1 MDNTIRLTNIQHFSV
16 HDGPGVRTTVFT
28 KGCNL
33 KCQWCH
39 NPETIQKKPQI
50 SYNEELCIGCGMC
63 VKICPEHHRFDVQN
77 GRHIYERKDCKVCE
91 KCAKQC
97 PTNALSVYGIS
108 KTVEEIAEEAYRD
121 SMVFPE
127 FGGVTFSGGECLLQA
142 QNVKKTAEILKQ
154 KGIHIC
160 IDTALNVAW
169 DTIEEIL
176 PYTDLILVDI
186 KAGTE
191 ETHRKYTGVT
201 NRMIKENLK
210 KLSQEA
216 DIWIRIPMVHHVND
230 TEEELNEMIEFIS
243 SLGDGVKKIQLLK
256 YHSLGK
262 MKYQWIGKECV
273 EFEEPDELYREHIL
287 SKMRELPF
295 YVEWN

>member
-1 MDNTIRLTNIQHFSV
+1 MKNYVLDVGCVSKYVRNITDLMCRMADIFMKEKTVRYAKNVRNSV
-16 HDGPGVRTTVFT
+16 RPMH
-28 KGCNL
+28 
-33 KCQWCH
+33 CQYM
-39 NPETIQKKPQI
+39 E
-50 SYNEELCIGCGMC
+50 S
-63 VKICPEHHRFDVQN
+63 
-77 GRHIYERKDCKVCE
+77 
-91 KCAKQC
+91 AKQ
-97 PTNALSVYGIS
+97 S
-108 KTVEEIAEEAYRD
+108 KR
-121 SMVFPE
+121 
-127 FGGVTFSGGECLLQA
+127 LLR
-142 QNVKKTAEILKQ
+142 KHTEILWYFQ
-154 KGIHIC
+154 S
-160 IDTALNVAW
+160 L

-176 PYTDLILVDI
+176 PYTDLFLVDI

-243 SLGDGVKKIQLLK
+243 SLGNGVKKIQLLK

>member
-1 MDNTIRLTNIQHFSV
+1 MDNTIRITNIQHFSV

-39 NPETIQKKPQI
+39 NPETIQAKPQI

-63 VKICPEHHRFDVQN
+63 TQICPEHHRFDVQN

-91 KCAKQC
+91 KCAEQC
-97 PTNALSVYGIS
+97 PTNALSVYGVS
-108 KTVEEIAEEAYRD
+108 KTVEEIVEEAYRD

-142 QNVKKTAEILKQ
+142 KNIKKTAEILKQ
-154 KGIHIC
+154 RGIHIC
-160 IDTALNVAW
+160 IDTSLNV
-169 DTIEEIL
+169 
-176 PYTDLILVDI
+176 

-191 ETHRKYTGVT
+191 DTHRKYTGVT
-201 NRMIKENLK
+201 NRMIKENLQ

-216 DIWIRIPMVHHVND
+216 DIWIRIPMVHNVND
-230 TEEELNEMIEFIS
+230 TEQELDEIIKYIS

-273 EFEEPDELYREHIL
+273 KFEEPDEVHREYIL
-287 SKMRELPF
+287 SRMRKLPF

>member
-1 MDNTIRLTNIQHFSV
+1 MDNTIRITNIQHFSV

-39 NPETIQKKPQI
+39 NPETIQAKPQI

-63 VKICPEHHRFDVQN
+63 TQICPEHHRFDVQN

-91 KCAKQC
+91 KCAEQC
-97 PTNALSVYGIS
+97 PTNALSVYGVS
-108 KTVEEIAEEAYRD
+108 KTVEEIVEEAYRD

-142 QNVKKTAEILKQ
+142 KNIKKTAEILKQ
-154 KGIHIC
+154 RGIHIC

-169 DTIEEIL
+169 DTIEGIL
-176 PYTDLILVDI
+176 PYTDLFLVDV

-191 ETHRKYTGVT
+191 DTHRKYTGVT
-201 NRMIKENLK
+201 NRMIKENLQK
-210 KLSQEA
+210 KSCSQC
-216 DIWIRIPMVHHVND
+216 RIATGAAFLMHSYY
-230 TEEELNEMIEFIS
+230 EELDEIIKYIS

-273 EFEEPDELYREHIL
+273 KFEEPDEVHREYIL
-287 SKMRELPF
+287 SRMRKLPF

>member
-142 QNVKKTAEILKQ
+142 PATAS
-154 KGIHIC
+154 G
-160 IDTALNVAW
+160 
-169 DTIEEIL
+169 
-176 PYTDLILVDI
+176 
-186 KAGTE
+186 
-191 ETHRKYTGVT
+191 
-201 NRMIKENLK
+201 
-210 KLSQEA
+210 
-216 DIWIRIPMVHHVND
+216 
-230 TEEELNEMIEFIS
+230 
-243 SLGDGVKKIQLLK
+243 
-256 YHSLGK
+256 
-262 MKYQWIGKECV
+262 
-273 EFEEPDELYREHIL
+273 
-287 SKMRELPF
+287 
-295 YVEWN
+295 